1 MEVSWALLANAV
13 IAGLL
18 LGGFY
23 AAMSVGISIS
33 FGMLDVVNI
42 AHPAFIILGSYIAYI
57 VNERLGVDPIAACL
71 VLSPLFF
78 VLGLALY
85 RVYYLCFEK
94 RGQESLRGLAFFFGI
109 LFITEVALVLI
120 FGVDYRMVQ
129 TAYSETTW
137 RLGPVDF
144 PMRLVVPFLV
154 SVTMV
159 VGVQLFLSHTFF
171 GRAVLAVA
179 QDQLALRLMGVNPTR
194 VKEFAFALSIATA
207 GVAGAVLFV
216 LQPVQPAIG
225 REDIRPRFFFSAA
238 YTVLQFVI
246 LATAWNILG
255 GYTGYVNFGSAAF
268 FATGAYSTVF
278 LYKALHAPLLVMI
291 VTGTLAAGL
300 LGLAVGYLTLRLR
313 GVFFAI
319 ATLALAAVL
328 HTFVVHLDYVC
339 GGRGPDNL
347 PPRVIPFGLP

>member
-1 MEVSWALLANAV
+1 MEFPTALVLNAI

-23 AAMSVGISIS
+23 AAVSVGISIS

-42 AHPAFIILGSYIAYI
+42 AHPAFIILGSYIAYM
-57 VNERLGVDPIAACL
+57 VNDRMGFDPIAVSV

-78 VLGLALY
+78 ILGMMLY
-85 RVYYLCFEK
+85 RIYYLCFEK

-120 FGVDYRMVQ
+120 FGVDYRLVQ

-137 RLGPVDF
+137 RLGAVDF

-179 QDQLALRLMGVNPTR
+179 QDPLALRLMGVNPIR

-207 GVAGAVLFV
+207 GVAGAFLIVI
-216 LQPVQPAIG
+216 QPVQPAIG
-225 REDIRPRFFFSAA
+225 REYIGLVFA
-238 YTVLQFVI
+238 VCV
-246 LATAWNILG
+246 LG
-255 GYTGYVNFGSAAF
+255 GMGS
-268 FATGAYSTVF
+268 
-278 LYKALHAPLLVMI
+278 I
-291 VTGTLAAGL
+291 WGTLLGAFVLGIAESFTSTFFGPSWAPAVSFGLLLAALGFKPSGL
-300 LGLAVGYLTLRLR
+300 LGR
-313 GVFFAI
+313 
-319 ATLALAAVL
+319 
-328 HTFVVHLDYVC
+328 
-339 GGRGPDNL
+339 
-347 PPRVIPFGLP
+347 

>member
-1 MEVSWALLANAV
+1 MEFPTALVLNAI

-23 AAMSVGISIS
+23 AAVSVGISIS

-57 VNERLGVDPIAACL
+57 VNDRMGIDPIA
-71 VLSPLFF
+71 VSVVVSPLFF
-78 VLGLALY
+78 ALGMLLY
-85 RVYYLCFEK
+85 RIYYLCFEK

-120 FGVDYRMVQ
+120 FGVDYRLVQ

-137 RLGPVDF
+137 RLGAVDF

-207 GVAGAVLFV
+207 GVAGAFLIVI
-216 LQPVQPAIG
+216 QPVQPAIG
-225 REDIRPRFFFSAA
+225 REYIGLVFA
-238 YTVLQFVI
+238 VCV
-246 LATAWNILG
+246 LG
-255 GYTGYVNFGSAAF
+255 GMGS
-268 FATGAYSTVF
+268 
-278 LYKALHAPLLVMI
+278 I
-291 VTGTLAAGL
+291 WGTLLGAFVLGLAESFTSTFFGPSWAPAVSFGLLLAALAFKPSGL
-300 LGLAVGYLTLRLR
+300 LGR
-313 GVFFAI
+313 
-319 ATLALAAVL
+319 
-328 HTFVVHLDYVC
+328 
-339 GGRGPDNL
+339 
-347 PPRVIPFGLP
+347 

>member
-1 MEVSWALLANAV
+1 MEFPTALVLNAI

-23 AAMSVGISIS
+23 AAVSVGISIS

-42 AHPAFIILGSYIAYI
+42 AHPGFIILGSYIAYF
-57 VNERLGVDPIAACL
+57 VNEQMGVDPIVVSV

-78 VLGLALY
+78 ALGFLLY
-85 RVYYLCFEK
+85 RIYYLCFEK

-120 FGVDYRMVQ
+120 FGVDYRLVQ
-129 TAYSETTW
+129 TAYSETTL

-159 VGVQLFLSHTFF
+159 IGVQLFLTHTFF

-179 QDQLALRLMGVNPTR
+179 QDQLALRLMGVNPVR

-207 GVAGAVLFV
+207 GVAGAFLIVI
-216 LQPVQPAIG
+216 QPVQPAIG
-225 REDIRPRFFFSAA
+225 REYIGLVFA
-238 YTVLQFVI
+238 VCV
-246 LATAWNILG
+246 LG
-255 GYTGYVNFGSAAF
+255 GMGS
-268 FATGAYSTVF
+268 
-278 LYKALHAPLLVMI
+278 I
-291 VTGTLAAGL
+291 WGTLLGAFVLGIAESFTSTFFGPSWAPAVSFGLLLAALAFKPSGL
-300 LGLAVGYLTLRLR
+300 LGR
-313 GVFFAI
+313 
-319 ATLALAAVL
+319 
-328 HTFVVHLDYVC
+328 
-339 GGRGPDNL
+339 
-347 PPRVIPFGLP
+347 

>member
-1 MEVSWALLANAV
+1 MEFPTALVLNAI

-23 AAMSVGISIS
+23 AAVSVGISIS

-57 VNERLGVDPIAACL
+57 VNERMGIDPI
-71 VLSPLFF
+71 VVSVVVSPLFF
-78 VLGLALY
+78 ALGMLLY
-85 RVYYLCFEK
+85 RIYYLCFEK

-159 VGVQLFLSHTFF
+159 VGVQLFLTHTFF

-194 VKEFAFALSIATA
+194 VKGLAFALSIATA
-207 GVAGAVLFV
+207 GVAGAFLIVI
-216 LQPVQPAIG
+216 QPVQPALG
-225 REDIRPRFFFSAA
+225 REYIGLVFA
-238 YTVLQFVI
+238 VCV
-246 LATAWNILG
+246 LG
-255 GYTGYVNFGSAAF
+255 GMGS
-268 FATGAYSTVF
+268 
-278 LYKALHAPLLVMI
+278 I
-291 VTGTLAAGL
+291 WGTLLGAFVLGIAESFTSTFFGPSWAPAVSFGLLLAALAFKPSGL
-300 LGLAVGYLTLRLR
+300 LGR
-313 GVFFAI
+313 
-319 ATLALAAVL
+319 
-328 HTFVVHLDYVC
+328 
-339 GGRGPDNL
+339 
-347 PPRVIPFGLP
+347 